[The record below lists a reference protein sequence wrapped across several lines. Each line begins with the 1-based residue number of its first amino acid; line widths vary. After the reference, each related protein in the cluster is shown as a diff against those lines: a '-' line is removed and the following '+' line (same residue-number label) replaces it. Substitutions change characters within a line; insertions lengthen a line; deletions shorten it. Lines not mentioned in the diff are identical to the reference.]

1 MYDISDSNSFELI
14 KNLMN
19 NLSEKNYL
27 KKIIVS
33 NKNDLDLNRKV
44 STLELNEFLKNNNL
58 LNLDISI
65 LNDTNIIELV
75 KNIYKSVNNKINDLD
90 INRVSESL
98 IELKIYEFNNLI
110 KIILLGESEV
120 GKSALFKRYFKNNFT
135 VDNTLSTIGMETET
149 KFIKINNEICKLT
162 IFDTAGQEKFR
173 AVPRNY
179 YKNADGILLL
189 FDVCNRNS
197 FEKIKDW
204 INEIKKYSNKSL
216 NNEDNENKLIIYL
229 IGNKIDNE
237 REVTKNEGEN
247 LANELK
253 IKYFEISCK
262 TSININEVI
271 CRLIIECYNN
281 SINKEDTIKLGN
293 NIKKKKYPFRLL
305 FKKIKK

>member
-75 KNIYKSVNNKINDLD
+75 KNIYKSVNNKKNDLD

-110 KIILLGESEV
+110 KIIILGESEV

-135 VDNTLSTIGMETET
+135 IDNTLSTIGMETET

-281 SINKEDTIKLGN
+281 SINKEDTIKIGN
-293 NIKKKKYPFRLL
+293 NIKKKNKHSGCCS
-305 FKKIKK
+305 KK

>member
-135 VDNTLSTIGMETET
+135 IDNTLSTIGMETET

-293 NIKKKKYPFRLL
+293 NIKKKNTHSGCCL
-305 FKKIKK
+305 KK

>member
-1 MYDISDSNSFELI
+1 MSEIKYKIILIGNSGVGKTSFFRKLSTGQF
-14 KNLMN
+14 
-19 NLSEKNYL
+19 SEKN
-27 KKIIVS
+27 I
-33 NKNDLDLNRKV
+33 
-44 STLELNEFLKNNNL
+44 
-58 LNLDISI
+58 
-65 LNDTNIIELV
+65 
-75 KNIYKSVNNKINDLD
+75 
-90 INRVSESL
+90 
-98 IELKIYEFNNLI
+98 
-110 KIILLGESEV
+110 
-120 GKSALFKRYFKNNFT
+120 
-135 VDNTLSTIGMETET
+135 STIGIEKKTLDLDMDIDNNGKIEKK
-149 KFIKINNEICKLT
+149 KFNISL
-162 IFDTAGQEKFR
+162 FDTAGQEKFR

-281 SINKEDTIKLGN
+281 SINKEDTIKIGN
-293 NIKKKKYPFRLL
+293 NIKKKNKHSGCCS
-305 FKKIKK
+305 KK